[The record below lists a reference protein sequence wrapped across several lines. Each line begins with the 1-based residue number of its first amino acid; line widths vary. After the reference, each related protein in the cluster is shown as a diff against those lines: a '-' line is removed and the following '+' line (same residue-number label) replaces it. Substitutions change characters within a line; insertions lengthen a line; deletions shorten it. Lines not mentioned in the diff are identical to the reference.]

1 MANLGN
7 KNLILQVLLVYFG
20 HFGVE
25 TRKVDLRQGG
35 PKKFVELIRDQ
46 IVEANRQKLYLKK

>member
-7 KNLILQVLLVYFG
+7 KNLILQVLMVYFG

-25 TRKVDLRQGG
+25 TRKVDLRQRDQN
-35 PKKFVELIRDQ
+35 FLVELIRRSNFLQ
-46 IVEANRQKLYLKK
+46 RVG